1 VVTGDVTQIDLPDG
15 KASGLKEAM
24 RVLRD
29 VEGVGICELTN
40 ADVVRHM
47 MVQRIVE
54 AYEKY
59 EKTRGGQEEPRR
71 NNGSERAGYGGK
83 GRK

>member
-1 VVTGDVTQIDLPDG
+1 
-15 KASGLKEAM
+15 
-24 RVLRD
+24 
-29 VEGVGICELTN
+29 
-40 ADVVRHM
+40 M